1 MVTGVVVVV
10 VLKHLSLCVCVCVCV
25 CVCERERERER
36 EESIQSKSARRVAQS
51 ADFSGKQVTPFLQK
65 KRVREDSRCS

>member
-25 CVCERERERER
+25 CERERERER
-36 EESIQSKSARRVAQS
+36 ERRVYN
-51 ADFSGKQVTPFLQK
+51 QK
-65 KRVREDSRCS
+65 ARDAWRKVRISRENKSHLFFRKKE